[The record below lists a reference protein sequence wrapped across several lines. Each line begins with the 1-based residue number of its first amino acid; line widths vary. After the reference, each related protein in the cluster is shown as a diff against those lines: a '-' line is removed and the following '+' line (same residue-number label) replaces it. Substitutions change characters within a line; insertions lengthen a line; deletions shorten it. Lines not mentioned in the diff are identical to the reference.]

1 MTAKEL
7 FTGRLTE
14 EILLQRLDGLT
25 PEAVIEL
32 DLSNCKLRY
41 YNINIYK
48 FIEISKIFS
57 IKITTQI

>member
-41 YNINIYK
+41 I
-48 FIEISKIFS
+48 
-57 IKITTQI
+57 